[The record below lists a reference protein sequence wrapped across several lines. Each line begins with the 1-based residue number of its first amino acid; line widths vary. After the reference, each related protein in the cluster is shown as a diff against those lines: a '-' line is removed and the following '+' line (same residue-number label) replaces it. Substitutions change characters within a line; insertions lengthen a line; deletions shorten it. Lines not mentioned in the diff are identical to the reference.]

1 MKDTNPKKSRWGIGV
16 FALYGGFVIF
26 ILICVGFASLQ
37 SFDLVE
43 ADYYQKGIDYQQ
55 QIDRLNRTATSG
67 GSPTISY
74 DPSQNGIVVTFP
86 ASVRAETLHGSV
98 TLFRPSNA
106 QWDRTIPLN
115 IASDNRQ
122 VIAADSL
129 ANGRWRIKVNW
140 RVGDTSYFAEDFLDL
155 E

>member
-1 MKDTNPKKSRWGIGV
+1 MKNTNPRKSKWGIGV
-16 FALYGGFVIF
+16 FALYGGFVVF
-26 ILICVGFASLQ
+26 ILICVTFASLQ

-43 ADYYQKGIDYQQ
+43 SDYYQKGIDYQR
-55 QIDRLNRTATSG
+55 QIDRLNRTADSG
-67 GSPTISY
+67 AGPAIGY
-74 DPSQNGIVVTFP
+74 DARQKGIVVSFP
-86 ASVRAETLHGSV
+86 ATVSDRLKGTI

-122 VIAADSL
+122 IIFADSL
-129 ANGRWRIKVNW
+129 AKGRWRIKVNW
-140 RVGDTSYFAEDFLDL
+140 TVGDTAYFAESFLDL